1 MKKIEK
7 NRTSKAKVQMMEAAK
22 RLHKILEEQ
31 EADPDKAPASAFQDL
46 IAPAMAA
53 MDMVSEMDLPKIDFN
68 ELFTNV
74 ELDVSEDELDP
85 ETGLEESVKIAM
97 AEGINLNEVAGG
109 KPALRRYLATL
120 ASGESPD
127 KEGFETWAA
136 SEGIEL
142 GTITNSWFNQSVKD
156 VTKGGTVNL
165 SAKASPAAEEGPDP
179 DYVPSENLQKLIA
192 QCEESGEDLTSAAS
206 TVRAKY
212 LNIERKLKR
221 VIRDASYKNY
231 YHLFGDAGIGKSVIV
246 NDCLAKCGK
255 EVVNDL
261 SLVTDTMKQVPLIKG
276 DIGRSRSDVARFL
289 WDTKDLD
296 LVILDDCD
304 SVLKKDVDN
313 AVANMLKGA
322 FDPDGHTVHIS
333 ASIQKKANSYVME
346 ENAKEA
352 RLRKMIEAKRNPED
366 YDEDADDDN
375 YDTDEEGMLNTND
388 GVISELSWNY
398 PCRIIFVSNLTAAQ
412 CTPAVFSR
420 MDYFELHL
428 TQEEYMVRLADII
441 DDMKFDNSK
450 TGWSDQQVKEAKA
463 TAVLMMS
470 NAIEAANHHIP
481 LFGTP
486 VKFSHALE
494 FRIIRDLVENF
505 LILVDAYVE
514 ERGLDP
520 EDAKL
525 QCIPEFVRTVL
536 LPKL

>member
-1 MKKIEK
+1 
-7 NRTSKAKVQMMEAAK
+7 
-22 RLHKILEEQ
+22 
-31 EADPDKAPASAFQDL
+31 
-46 IAPAMAA
+46 
-53 MDMVSEMDLPKIDFN
+53 MV
-68 ELFTNV
+68 
-74 ELDVSEDELDP
+74 VSICF
-85 ETGLEESVKIAM
+85 KIAQE
-97 AEGINLNEVAGG
+97 EGLNLNEVAGG
-109 KPALRRYLATL
+109 KPALRKYLATL
-120 ASGESPD
+120 GAGETPSKD
-127 KEGFETWAA
+127 DFVDWAETEGL
-136 SEGIEL
+136 EL
-142 GTITNSWFNQSVKD
+142 GSISTSWFNQAVKD
-156 VTKGGTVNL
+156 VTKGGSISLGKKGEEET
-165 SAKASPAAEEGPDP
+165 AAPDP
-179 DYVPSENLQKLIA
+179 DYVPSENLQKLIS
-192 QCEESGEDLTSAAS
+192 QCEASGEDLTSAAS

-255 EVVNDL
+255 EVVKDI
-261 SLVTDTMKQVPLIKG
+261 SEVTDTMKQVPLIKG
-276 DIGRSRSDVARFL
+276 DIGKSRSDVARFL

-304 SVLKKDVDN
+304 SVLTKGVDG

-322 FDPDGHTVHIS
+322 FDPGGHTVHIS
-333 ASIQKKANSYVME
+333 ASIQKKANSLIAESEMD
-346 ENAKEA
+346 
-352 RLRKMIEAKRNPED
+352 RKIRHMLEAKKNPEE
-366 YDEDADDDN
+366 YDEDADDEEYN
-375 YDTDEEGMLNTND
+375 EDEEGLLNTND
-388 GVISELSWNY
+388 GEITSTSWDY
-398 PCRIIFVSNLTAAQ
+398 PCRIIFISNLTAKE

-441 DDMKFDNSK
+441 DDMEFDNSK
-450 TGWSDQQVKEAKA
+450 TGWTDQQVKEAKA

-470 NAIEAANHHIP
+470 NAIEAANHGVN
-481 LFGTP
+481 LFGAP
-486 VKFSHALE
+486 VKLTHALE

-514 ERGLDP
+514 ERNLDP